1 MIEKSITIK
10 NPAFQRKNA
19 KAKNLDRLTTNT
31 LYSLVCALK
40 LEIEHPNTIVFPATM
55 VISYGGT
62 GIAAAR
68 LLVGAWK
75 KGTERTDD
83 FIHGE
88 IEIKKAKRTR
98 IPGTNVYALGNVSK
112 DALNIMARDYKE
124 RAKRKKLAI
133 KRAGK
138 SQID

>member
-19 KAKNLDRLTTNT
+19 KAKNLDRLTTST

-40 LEIEHPNTIVFPATM
+40 LEIERPNTIVFPATM

-68 LLVGAWK
+68 VLVGAWK

-83 FIHGE
+83 FIHGK
-88 IEIKKAKRTR
+88 IKIGKAKRTR
-98 IPGTNVYALGNVSK
+98 IPGTNEYILGEVSK
-112 DALNIMARDYKE
+112 KELNDWAKAYKKD
-124 RAKRKKLAI
+124 RVTKIKAK
-133 KRAGK
+133 
-138 SQID
+138 